1 MPTEIISGLWIG
13 SINDSYNKEF
23 YYDNKINIVINCTND
38 QAFLNLDHLKKIRIP
53 MSNTPD
59 INNDIYLLN
68 QNKDK
73 ILKFINDSIEENNI
87 FIYCYNGITISP
99 LIVALYMIKYG
110 KISTDIIKDILK
122 SKNSNIVIDFDL
134 NMFR

>member
-13 SINDSYNKEF
+13 SVNDSYNKDF
-23 YYDNKINIVINCTND
+23 YIDNKINIVINCTND

-53 MSNTPD
+53 ISNIPD

-73 ILKFINDSIEENNI
+73 ILQFINESIEENNI

-99 LIVALYMIKYG
+99 LIVALFMIKYG
-110 KISTDIIKDILK
+110 KISTDLIKDILK

>member
-23 YYDNKINIVINCTND
+23 YIDNKINIVINCTND

-53 MSNTPD
+53 ISNIPD
-59 INNDIYLLN
+59 INNDIFLLN

-73 ILKFINDSIEENNI
+73 ILQFINESIEENNI

-99 LIVALYMIKYG
+99 LIVALFMIKYG
-110 KISTDIIKDILK
+110 KISTDLIKDILK

>member
-59 INNDIYLLN
+59 INNDIYL
-68 QNKDK
+68 
-73 ILKFINDSIEENNI
+73 
-87 FIYCYNGITISP
+87 
-99 LIVALYMIKYG
+99 
-110 KISTDIIKDILK
+110 
-122 SKNSNIVIDFDL
+122 
-134 NMFR
+134 